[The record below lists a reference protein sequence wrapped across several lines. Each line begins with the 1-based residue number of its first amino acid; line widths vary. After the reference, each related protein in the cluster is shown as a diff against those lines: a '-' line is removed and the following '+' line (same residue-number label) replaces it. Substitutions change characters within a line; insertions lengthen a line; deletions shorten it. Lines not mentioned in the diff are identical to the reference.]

1 MHICVI
7 TIDYPTPG
15 YPVYTFVEQ
24 LCVELANQ
32 GHEISVIAPQNIVS
46 IITGKRKQVNY
57 IRRQQYGDGSIAIYS
72 PYTITGYSI
81 PVIGKW
87 INKIAGF
94 VTRRYMRK
102 HNINPDV
109 YYSHFWHPGLWT
121 YQEAK
126 RNGKP
131 MFVASGEASIALK
144 NDADYIKKYCDY
156 VKGVIC
162 VSTKNKDE
170 SINNGLTTTEKC
182 MVIPNAIDNNLFY
195 CKEKLSLR
203 RKLGFPEDA
212 FIIAFVG
219 YLCKRKGSKVLSD
232 AISEI
237 NDPEIKSFFI
247 VHPHGDNGIPDCS
260 GILYQGRVKHEDI
273 PDYLNCA
280 DIFVLPT
287 LHEGCC
293 NAIIEAMA
301 CGLPIVSSD
310 RDFNHDILDE
320 TCSILIDPTNTKE
333 IAKAIKTLKENKSLR
348 DKLSQGAIDKSQ
360 TLTID
365 RRAKKI
371 IDFINQRSNR

>member
-126 RNGKP
+126 RNE
-131 MFVASGEASIALK
+131 V
-144 NDADYIKKYCDY
+144 
-156 VKGVIC
+156 
-162 VSTKNKDE
+162 
-170 SINNGLTTTEKC
+170 
-182 MVIPNAIDNNLFY
+182 
-195 CKEKLSLR
+195 
-203 RKLGFPEDA
+203 
-212 FIIAFVG
+212 
-219 YLCKRKGSKVLSD
+219 
-232 AISEI
+232 
-237 NDPEIKSFFI
+237 
-247 VHPHGDNGIPDCS
+247 
-260 GILYQGRVKHEDI
+260 
-273 PDYLNCA
+273 
-280 DIFVLPT
+280 
-287 LHEGCC
+287 
-293 NAIIEAMA
+293 
-301 CGLPIVSSD
+301 
-310 RDFNHDILDE
+310 
-320 TCSILIDPTNTKE
+320 
-333 IAKAIKTLKENKSLR
+333 KAI
-348 DKLSQGAIDKSQ
+348 
-360 TLTID
+360 
-365 RRAKKI
+365 
-371 IDFINQRSNR
+371 